1 MSVISL
7 VKQIVIGQF
16 MLYGGGG
23 GGGGDGGA
31 AERKAAEEA
40 RVAAAVKKINNVM
53 GYANATPEA
62 VDRDAFNIRNGIFS
76 GAAFDAV
83 EQAAYDAAVA
93 KAQQDAAA
101 SKSAKSAYSERAK
114 LYDTIKTDAN
124 KRALI
129 DLNKERD
136 ITQRNM
142 GFDVARQGLSGGS
155 HDVDTS
161 RNITDTYQ
169 QGVMKAAE
177 MAAATSN
184 NARAAD
190 DKTRIGLINSI
201 RAGLDEGNAQT
212 QAYAEMRNNADRA
225 TENANALTLTG
236 FFDRL
241 NNLSQQ
247 RKYNNG
253 LAAGQVIPG
262 TTAPGTTQQK
272 SHNGTVNLIK

>member
-1 MSVISL
+1 MNVISL
-7 VKQIVIGQF
+7 FRQIVIGQF
-16 MLYGGGG
+16 MLYGGG

-40 RVAAAVKKINNVM
+40 RVAAAIKKINDVM
-53 GYANATPEA
+53 GNDNAIA
-62 VDRDAFNIRNGIFS
+62 
-76 GAAFDAV
+76 
-83 EQAAYDAAVA
+83 
-93 KAQQDAAA
+93 
-101 SKSAKSAYSERAK
+101 ERAK

-124 KRALI
+124 QRALI